1 MIKSTIRPVFAASAV
16 LALLAFTP
24 ACGDDHDAHDDPDH
38 AHLMFVT
45 APPTAMSAATAVDVV
60 YMVHTE
66 GDLHHQE
73 IRACMGHNAACGLG
87 DASSFDQNFAG
98 TKEGD
103 SYTASVMLAE
113 GPWTIAVFAHVGATP
128 HISDVIH
135 STVGP

>member
-1 MIKSTIRPVFAASAV
+1 MIKSTIRPVFAASAL

-24 ACGDDHDAHDDPDH
+24 ACGDDAAEDPDH
-38 AHLMFVT
+38 AHLEFVT

-73 IRACMGHNAACGLG
+73 IRACMGHNTACGLG
-87 DASSFDQNFAG
+87 DASSFDQSFAG
-98 TKEGD
+98 TKEGE

-113 GPWTIAVFAHVGATP
+113 GPWTIAVFAHVGETP
-128 HISDVIH
+128 HISSVIH